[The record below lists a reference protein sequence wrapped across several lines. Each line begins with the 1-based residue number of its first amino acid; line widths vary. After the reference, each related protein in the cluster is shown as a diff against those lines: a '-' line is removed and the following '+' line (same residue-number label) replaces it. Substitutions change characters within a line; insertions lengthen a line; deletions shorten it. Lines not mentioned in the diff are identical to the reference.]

1 MVDALEQF
9 RELQKITKGPLCKYQ
24 TLDLNEADFQALNEA
39 LKSASITN
47 KTIQKWL
54 EARNQVW
61 VYFNIA
67 RHRRGDC
74 RCANV

>member
-1 MVDALEQF
+1 MADALEQF

-24 TLDLNEADFQALNEA
+24 TLDLNEADREA
-39 LKSASITN
+39 LTEALGSASITN

>member
-1 MVDALEQF
+1 MEDALAQF
-9 RELQKITKGPLCKYQ
+9 RELQKVTKGPLCKYQ
-24 TLDLNEADFQALNEA
+24 TLDLNEADRQALNEA
-39 LKSASITN
+39 LGSASITN

-54 EARNQVW
+54 EARNEVW

-74 RCANV
+74 RCSNV

>member
-1 MVDALEQF
+1 MEDALAQF
-9 RELQKITKGPLCKYQ
+9 RELQKVIKGPRCKYQ
-24 TLDLNEADFQALNEA
+24 TLTLSEPDLKALNEA
-39 LKSASITN
+39 LGSASITN

-54 EARNQVW
+54 EARNEVW

>member
-1 MVDALEQF
+1 MADALAQF

-24 TLDLNEADFQALNEA
+24 TIDLNEADREALNEA

-54 EARNQVW
+54 QVRNQVW
-61 VYFNIA
+61 VYYNIA

-74 RCANV
+74 VCASV

>member
-9 RELQKITKGPLCKYQ
+9 RELQKITKGPRCAYQ
-24 TLDLNEADFQALNEA
+24 SLDLNEADLQALNEA
-39 LKSASITN
+39 LGSASITS

-61 VYFNIA
+61 VYYNIA

>member
-1 MVDALEQF
+1 MEDALAQF
-9 RELQKITKGPLCKYQ
+9 RELQKVTKGPLCKYQ
-24 TLDLNEADFQALNEA
+24 TLDLNEADRQALNEA
-39 LKSASITN
+39 LGSASITN

>member
-1 MVDALEQF
+1 MEDALAQF

-24 TLDLNEADFQALNEA
+24 TLDLNEADRQALSEA
-39 LKSASITN
+39 LSSASITN

>member
-1 MVDALEQF
+1 MADALEQF

-24 TLDLNEADFQALNEA
+24 TLDLNEADSQALIEA
-39 LKSASITN
+39 LGSASITN

>member
-1 MVDALEQF
+1 MADALAQF
-9 RELQKITKGPLCKYQ
+9 RELQKVTKGPRCKYQ
-24 TLDLNEADFQALNEA
+24 TLTLNEPDLEALNEA
-39 LKSASITN
+39 LGSAAITN

-54 EARNQVW
+54 QARNEVW
-61 VYFNIA
+61 VYYNIA

>member
-1 MVDALEQF
+1 MADALDQF

-24 TLDLNEADFQALNEA
+24 TLTLNEADSQALNEA

-54 EARNQVW
+54 EARNEVW